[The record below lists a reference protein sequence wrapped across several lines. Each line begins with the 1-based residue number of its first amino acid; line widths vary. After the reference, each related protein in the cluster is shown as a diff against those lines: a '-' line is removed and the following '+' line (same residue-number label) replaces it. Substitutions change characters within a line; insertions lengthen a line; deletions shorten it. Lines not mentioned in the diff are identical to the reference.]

1 MDQIFPEKVF
11 QVKTRKSEHHHWI
24 VHIQISLQSVTK
36 TIETHYILMKKSKKM
51 LDFIKDTQNSPF
63 SWFNALASLE
73 KLC

>member
-11 QVKTRKSEHHHWI
+11 QVKNRKSEHHHWI

-36 TIETHYILMKKSKKM
+36 TIETYYILMKKSKKM
-51 LDFIKDTQNSPF
+51 LDFIKDTQNSLFP
-63 SWFNALASLE
+63 WFNALASLE

>member
-11 QVKTRKSEHHHWI
+11 QVKNRKSEHHHWI

-51 LDFIKDTQNSPF
+51 LDFIKDTQNSHFP
-63 SWFNALASLE
+63 WFNALASLE

>member
-11 QVKTRKSEHHHWI
+11 QVKNRKSEHHHWI

-63 SWFNALASLE
+63 PWFNALASLE